1 LHADGDRWG
10 LLIVRAMRR
19 RRQVELAIVSF
30 FNPSDFP
37 GGAERIAWAE
47 AELLATKRVVAFV
60 AASPPREEAPF
71 AQYRL
76 GGWTRPMYQ
85 APWTRRNPLTLVA
98 FHLLSQFNPVV
109 LLEAVALFRRLR
121 PAIVHTHNLIGLS
134 PTVWLAARLS
144 GAKVVHTHH
153 DHWLVCERVTM
164 TDARGLPCNE
174 SRPACSICRALRPA
188 KKLQAGLLDAE
199 LFPSAYLR
207 DRMARKGEIVPSFST
222 AEIVPRDDAPEALTL
237 LYLGALT
244 PPKLGVLLEGF
255 EAAFASGAAPLRLV
269 IAGAG
274 PLESSVTRLARS
286 NGNVS
291 YRGQVDAEERDR
303 LLGEASAV
311 VIPSV
316 CPEVSPLV
324 FFEALAAGVPVIASD
339 IGGISELEQYGN
351 VVLVPPGDA
360 DALANALTDL
370 LADEGRLARLR
381 AAAQR
386 SRHVASRERFEADV
400 ERALDAAT

>member
-1 LHADGDRWG
+1 
-10 LLIVRAMRR
+10 M
-19 RRQVELAIVSF
+19 AIVSF

-47 AELLATKRVVAFV
+47 AALLAKTRAVAFV
-60 AASPPREEAPF
+60 AASPPHAEAPF
-71 AQYRL
+71 AQHRL
-76 GGWTRPMYQ
+76 GGWTRPLFQ
-85 APWTRRNPLTLVA
+85 APWTRRNPLTLLA
-98 FHLLSQFNPVV
+98 FHLLSQFNPFV
-109 LLEAVALFRRLR
+109 LLEAMALFRRLR
-121 PAIVHTHNLIGLS
+121 PAAVHTHNLIGLS
-134 PTVWLAARLS
+134 PAVWLAARLS
-144 GAKVVHTHH
+144 GAKVLHTHH

-164 TDARGLPCNE
+164 TDSRGWPCNE
-174 SRPACSICRALRPA
+174 SQPACLVCRALRPA

-199 LFPSAYLR
+199 LFPSTYLR
-207 DRMARKGEIVPSFST
+207 ERMARRGEIVRSFST
-222 AEIVPRDDAPEALTL
+222 AEVAPRDGVPAGLTL

-244 PPKLGVLLEGF
+244 PPKLGVLVEGY
-255 EAAFASGAAPLRLV
+255 EAASASGEAPLRLV

-274 PLESSVTRLARS
+274 PLEASVARLARS

-291 YRGQVDAEERDR
+291 YRGHVDAEERDR

-360 DALANALTDL
+360 DALADALTGL
-370 LADEGRLARLR
+370 LSDEGRLARLR

-386 SRHVASRERFEADV
+386 SRHVASVERFGADV
-400 ERALDAAT
+400 ERAIEAAT